1 VGIALVTGGSGYFGS
16 VVVRHLR
23 ARGDRVRVFDLID
36 APDRPTDVEL
46 VQGDIR
52 NPDDVKKALVDVDV
66 IHHNVAVVPLA
77 KNKELFWT
85 VNRDGTRV
93 LLDEAERAGVRKI
106 VNVSSSAVF
115 GAPDRNPVDESVPPA
130 PGEEYGQAKR
140 AGEILC
146 EEAVARGQDV
156 TIVRPRTIIGA
167 GRLGIMQIL
176 FEWIRQGRALPLVG
190 GGDNRYQFVSGDDLA
205 RACLLAADHPGA
217 DVFHVGA
224 EDFGTMRETL
234 ESLAAHAGTGS
245 RVITFPTG
253 PTVLAMKVANR
264 LGLSPLGAY
273 HALMYHRAMWFDVS
287 HCKQVVGW
295 SAQQSNADMFAEA
308 YDWYLVHRD
317 EVLAQRKASHHRSAV
332 RPGILDLVSR
342 LG

>member
-1 VGIALVTGGSGYFGS
+1 MATTLVTGGSGYFGS
-16 VVVRHLR
+16 VMVRHLH
-23 ARGDRVRVFDLID
+23 ARGDRVRVLDLLD
-36 APDRPTDVEL
+36 APDRPAGVEL
-46 VQGDIR
+46 VRGDIR
-52 NPDDVKKALVDVDV
+52 NAGDVKKALEGVDVV
-66 IHHNVAVVPLA
+66 HHNVAVVPLG
-77 KNKELFWT
+77 KNTELFWT

-93 LLDEAERAGVRKI
+93 LLEECARAGVRKI

-115 GAPDRNPVDESVPPA
+115 GAPDRNPVDESVVPA
-130 PGEEYGQAKR
+130 PGEEYGKAKR

-146 EEAVARGQDV
+146 EDAAARGQDV
-156 TIVRPRTIIGA
+156 TIVRPRTIVGA

-176 FEWIRQGRALPLVG
+176 FEWVRQGRALPLVG

-205 RACLLAADHPGA
+205 RACLLAADRPGA

-224 EDFGTMRETL
+224 EEFGTMKDTL
-234 ESLAAHAGTGS
+234 ERLVAHAGTGA
-245 RVITFPTG
+245 RVVTFPTG
-253 PTVLAMKVANR
+253 PTVLAMKVASR

-273 HALMYHRAMWFDVS
+273 HALMYHRAMWFDVT
-287 HCKQVVGW
+287 HAKEALGW
-295 SAQQSNADMFAEA
+295 SARQSNADMFAEA
-308 YDWYLVHRD
+308 YDWYVEHRD